1 MLYLLF
7 KYICNFA
14 WTFSKKIDF
23 VISLI
28 KNIGKEKILRRD
40 FRKPRALRRDIK
52 INILYK
58 ISFIFFLVVLKPL
71 FSLIFLRNLA

>member
-7 KYICNFA
+7 KYIYNFT
-14 WTFSKKIDF
+14 WKFSKKIDF
-23 VISLI
+23 VILLI
-28 KNIGKEKILRRD
+28 KNIGKEKFLRRD

-58 ISFIFFLVVLKPL
+58 IAFFFFVVLKLL
-71 FSLIFLRNLA
+71 FS